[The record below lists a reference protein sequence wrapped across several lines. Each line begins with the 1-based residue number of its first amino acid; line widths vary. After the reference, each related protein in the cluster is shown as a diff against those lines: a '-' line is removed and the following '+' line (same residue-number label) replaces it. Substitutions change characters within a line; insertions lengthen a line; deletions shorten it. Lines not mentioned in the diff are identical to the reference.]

1 MTNQDTNGDFKNKIE
16 RKEVKKN
23 EIKNEGV
30 AGK

>member
-1 MTNQDTNGDFKNKIE
+1 MTNQDTKGDFKNKIE
-16 RKEVKKN
+16 HKEVKKN